1 MYLPVSK
8 IAVVLLLTG
17 VAQSACTA
25 PNRHPLRERAAERRD
40 ASRVPERSDAA
51 PMAGVRIERDVAYG
65 ADPAQRLDV
74 YRPEHAANAPV
85 IFMVH
90 GGGWTRGDKGAS
102 NVVENKVRHWVAEGY
117 AFISVNYR
125 LSPAVDPLEEADD
138 VARALAFAQSHAAS
152 WGVDPS
158 RFLLMGHSAGGH
170 LVSLL
175 TADPRIATR
184 QGARPWLGT
193 VSLDAAGYDIVK
205 IMESRHPPLYDP
217 VFGNDRDLWRAASPT
232 LRLEN
237 ATVPLLLVCS
247 SRRVSSCLQARGF
260 AGKATS
266 LGGRASVLPID
277 MSHEEINN
285 LLGMDSAY
293 TSEVDAFIRSLEVK

>member
-1 MYLPVSK
+1 MYLPIPK
-8 IAVVLLLTG
+8 IAVALLLTG
-17 VAQSACTA
+17 VAQSACA
-25 PNRHPLRERAAERRD
+25 GPNRHPLRERAAERRD
-40 ASRVPERSDAA
+40 APRVRERSEAA
-51 PMAGVRIERDVAYG
+51 TFAGVRIERDIAYG
-65 ADPAQRLDV
+65 SDPAQRLDV
-74 YRPEHAANAPV
+74 YLPEHAASAPV

-102 NVVENKVRHWVAEGY
+102 NVVEKKVRQWVPEGY

-125 LSPAVDPLEEADD
+125 LSPAVNPLEEADD

-152 WGVDPS
+152 WGADPL

-193 VSLDAAGYDIVK
+193 VSLDAAGYDIVE
-205 IMESRHPPLYDP
+205 IMESRHFPLYDA
-217 VFGNDRDLWRAASPT
+217 VFGDDQDLWRAASPT

-237 ATVPLLLVCS
+237 APVPVLLVCS
-247 SRRVSSCLQARGF
+247 SRRAISCPQARGF
-260 AGKATS
+260 AARATS
-266 LGGRASVLPID
+266 LGGRAGVLPID
-277 MSHEEINN
+277 MTHEEINK
-285 LLGMDSAY
+285 LLGADSAY
-293 TSEVDAFIRSLEVK
+293 TSEVDAFIRSLEMK